1 MENSKF
7 MNSRYGRHFLNC
19 LLCCVFLVCSASTCA
34 DDEPDERHY
43 VQLVNDTSYNIYVGF
58 LINGKYRLVPS
69 DILME
74 HGLDGLAL
82 VKPGESLSV
91 SVDFNNVNEAYPDCL
106 FCQFLVFHETTIEN
120 HSVQEIMTEYIYDK
134 RLVYSSDELEKRD
147 YIVRYSGS

>member
-1 MENSKF
+1 MKNSKF
-7 MNSRYGRHFLNC
+7 MNNRYGGHLLNC

-34 DDEPDERHY
+34 DDKPDNRHY
-43 VQLVNDTSYNIYVGF
+43 VQLVNETSYSIYVGF

-74 HGLDGLAL
+74 HGLAGLSL

-91 SVDFNNVNEAYPDCL
+91 SVDFNNVNESNPDCL
-106 FCQFLVFHETTIEN
+106 FCQFLVFHETTIES

-134 RLVYSSDELEKRD
+134 RLVYSSDDLIKRD
-147 YIVRYSGS
+147 YIVRYCD

>member
-1 MENSKF
+1 MRNSKF
-7 MNSRYGRHFLNC
+7 MNNRYGRHLLNC

-74 HGLDGLAL
+74 HGLAGLTL
-82 VKPGESLSV
+82 LKSGETLSV
-91 SVDFNNVNEAYPDCL
+91 SVDLNNINENNPKSL
-106 FCQFLVFHETTIEN
+106 FCQFLIFNETTIDS

-134 RLVYSSDELEKRD
+134 RLIYSLNELEGKD
-147 YIVRYSGS
+147 YQVIYSGD